1 MYFSPP
7 PTDGRLQIVQSK
19 SLVDLA
25 SDGDLR
31 EIVINANIM
40 LGMDKRK
47 FSFPFQIETQNCIS
61 LLLFL
66 QAYQWSMPCTNW
78 GTICTFSSWNFA
90 KKSPNEFLACSLAC
104 NISTMLEQQST
115 IFANWNSCFSMYCLK
130 WVTFLSIH
138 FASPCITPQF
148 TCFLIMGVSWPQLSL
163 TQLVITGKVENC
175 WKLICHSPPSSFSS
189 KHKS

>member
-47 FSFPFQIETQNCIS
+47 FSFPFQIETQNCIV
-61 LLLFL
+61 
-66 QAYQWSMPCTNW
+66 
-78 GTICTFSSWNFA
+78 
-90 KKSPNEFLACSLAC
+90 SPPF
-104 NISTMLEQQST
+104 
-115 IFANWNSCFSMYCLK
+115 
-130 WVTFLSIH
+130 
-138 FASPCITPQF
+138 FASLPMIYA
-148 TCFLIMGVSWPQLSL
+148 M
-163 TQLVITGKVENC
+163 
-175 WKLICHSPPSSFSS
+175 H
-189 KHKS
+189 